1 MYAVLAIV
9 IVLALPLPM
18 AAFQEPADSQVMRRL
33 ADSSPISEPH
43 WRYIGGVCSSPPL
56 LDEQLGVSVAMFERK
71 RDRGQP
77 ELVEIEIYSVS
88 SAEAASRWIRVLGDG
103 STGTDWR
110 IAPYQLGDEAFVAT
124 SPDGKSFGLTIR
136 AETLLIRV
144 QGESLPSVE
153 RFARHVLAATA
164 AN

>member
-1 MYAVLAIV
+1 MYALLSILLVLGS
-9 IVLALPLPM
+9 PLSTTLS
-18 AAFQEPADSQVMRRL
+18 QEHADSQVMRRL
-33 ADSSPISEPH
+33 ADSAPVSEPH

-56 LDEQLGVSVAMFERK
+56 LDDQFGVSVAMFERR

-77 ELVEIEIYSVS
+77 ELVEIQIYSVS
-88 SAEAASRWIRVLGDG
+88 SPAAASRWLRGFGDG

-110 IAPYQLGDEAFVAT
+110 IAPYRLGDEAFVAT
-124 SPDGKSFGLTIR
+124 SPDGKSLGLTIR
-136 AETLLIRV
+136 IGALLIQV

-153 RFARHVLAATA
+153 RFARHILAAAA